1 MRRKGYRGV
10 GCVKRSLS
18 KCEGICRTYDKIQTC
33 KINSFLMVPW
43 LLITA
48 PEYQKLSMESK
59 VLYSMMFDRM
69 SLSKKNK
76 WKDELGRVFIYYTVD
91 EIIEKMGC
99 CKQKAVKLLKELKE
113 IGLIECER
121 IGLTKPNRIFVKTYY

>member
-69 SLSKKNK
+69 SLSKKNN
-76 WKDELGRVFIYYTVD
+76 WLDEQNRVFIYYTV
-91 EIIEKMGC
+91 MRS
-99 CKQKAVKLLKELKE
+99 LKRWAAASRK
-113 IGLIECER
+113 R
-121 IGLTKPNRIFVKTYY
+121 

>member
-33 KINSFLMVPW
+33 NINSFLMVPW

-76 WKDELGRVFIYYTVD
+76 WQDEFGREFIYYTLE

-99 CKQKAVKLLKELKE
+99 CKQKALKLLNELKE
-113 IGLIECER
+113 FGLIECER
-121 IGLTKPNRIFVKTYY
+121 IGLTKPNRIYVKTYY

>member
-48 PEYQKLSMESK
+48 PEY
-59 VLYSMMFDRM
+59 
-69 SLSKKNK
+69 
-76 WKDELGRVFIYYTVD
+76 
-91 EIIEKMGC
+91 
-99 CKQKAVKLLKELKE
+99 
-113 IGLIECER
+113 
-121 IGLTKPNRIFVKTYY
+121 

>member
-1 MRRKGYRGV
+1 MDKDGYLT
-10 GCVKRSLS
+10 SM
-18 KCEGICRTYDKIQTC
+18 DC

-69 SLSKKNK
+69 SLSKKNN
-76 WKDELGRVFIYYTVD
+76 WKDEFGRVFIYYTVD
-91 EIIEKMGC
+91 EIIEKIGC
-99 CKQKAVKLLKELKE
+99 CKQKALKLLNGLKE
-113 IGLIECER
+113 FGLIECER
-121 IGLTKPNRIFVKTYY
+121 IGLTKPNRIYVKTYY

>member
-99 CKQKAVKLLKELKE
+99 CKQKAVKLLKERKE

-121 IGLTKPNRIFVKTYY
+121 IGLTKPNRIYVKTYY